1 MSTTD
6 KSTILRAFNSSF
18 FDFINEIIRIFPDN
32 SDIAAGKRA
41 FEMAKSANPT
51 IIVKVWHT
59 YIYTPYEEVINNGD
73 ITFFFDKNYENDVGI
88 LNNSRKILNI
98 IDSLRDPIRIMSD
111 ANKAH
116 SMNYI
121 QILSRLSKVY
131 HSL

>member
-1 MSTTD
+1 MNA
-6 KSTILRAFNSSF
+6 RALLKRIDISPDRKDMDELISESEKFVENLKRKIMKKKV
-18 FDFINEIIRIFPDN
+18 DAEIFVGG
-32 SDIAAGKRA
+32 SL
-41 FEMAKSANPT
+41 AKGT
-51 IIVKVWHT
+51 IVKSKDYDV
-59 YIYTPYEEVINNGD
+59 D
-73 ITFFFDKNYENDVGI
+73 IFFRFDKNYENDVGI

>member
-6 KSTILRAFNSSF
+6 KSTILRAFNSNF

-32 SDIAAGKRA
+32 ADIATGKRA

-51 IIVKVWHT
+51 ILVKVWYT
-59 YIYTPYEEVINNGD
+59 YIYSPYVDVIDEGD
-73 ITFFFDKNYENDVGI
+73 ITFFFDKNYEEDVGV

-131 HSL
+131 HSM

>member
-18 FDFINEIIRIFPDN
+18 FDFVNEIIRIFPDN
-32 SDIAAGKRA
+32 SDITTGKRA

-51 IIVKVWHT
+51 IIIKVW
-59 YIYTPYEEVINNGD
+59 YTFVYKPYTEVIDSGD
-73 ITFFFDKNYENDVGI
+73 ITFFFDKNYEEDVGV

-111 ANKAH
+111 ENKAH

-121 QILSRLSKVY
+121 QILSRLSNVY